1 MKVLVTGATS
11 GLGRNAAQYLLE
23 NGHQVV
29 ATGRN
34 QRVGEQLAQAGAH
47 FIPLDLTQAHQN
59 DCIRL
64 MTGCDA
70 VWHCAAKSSPWGKQ
84 AEFFLANVLATRVL
98 AQAAGRAQIP
108 RFIHISTPAV
118 YFDFQHHYVLPESY
132 RARAFSSHY
141 ANSKFQAEQEIS
153 GAVTRFPATTFVL
166 LRPRGLFGPHDN
178 TIVPR
183 ILQQLQRG
191 GGVLR
196 LPRGGETLLDLTFVL
211 NVVHAMELATRIPS
225 LPSGSVYNVTNHQPQ
240 RLVAML
246 ETLLRKQLQLSY
258 RVKAVPWPLLS
269 LVARGMELAGKCL
282 DREPPVTRYSAGTL
296 SFDMT
301 LSAEKAINELGYR
314 PRFSIAEGIA
324 LTGEW
329 LREHGKNQRI

>member
-1 MKVLVTGATS
+1 MKILVTGATS
-11 GLGRNAAQYLLE
+11 GLGRNAAHYLLE

-34 QRVGEQLAQAGAH
+34 RLAGEQLAQAGAH
-47 FIPLDLTQAHQN
+47 FIPLDLTHAHQN

-64 MTGCDA
+64 MTDCDA

-84 AEFFLANVLATRVL
+84 AEFFLANVQATRLL
-98 AQAAGRAQIP
+98 AQAAGRAGIP

-118 YFDFQHHYVLPESY
+118 YFDFQHHYLLTENY

-141 ANSKFQAEQEIS
+141 ANSKFQAEQEIN

-178 TIVPR
+178 VIVPR
-183 ILQQLQRG
+183 IVQQLRRS

-196 LPRGGETLLDLTFVL
+196 LPRGGETLLDLTFVQ
-211 NVVHAMELATRIPS
+211 NVVHAMELATRQPG
-225 LPSGSVYNVTNHQPQ
+225 LCSGSVYNVTNHQPQ
-240 RLVAML
+240 RLVDML
-246 ETLLRKQLQLSY
+246 EALLHQQLQLNY
-258 RVKAVPWPLLS
+258 RVKDVPWSLLS
-269 LVARGMELAGKCL
+269 LVARGMELAGQCL

-301 LSAEKAINELGYR
+301 LSTEKAINELGYR
-314 PRFSIAEGIA
+314 PQFSMAEGIS

-329 LREHGKNQRI
+329 LRKHGKNQRV

>member
-1 MKVLVTGATS
+1 MKILVTGATS

-34 QRVGEQLAQAGAH
+34 RVVGKQLAQAGAH
-47 FIPLDLTQAHQN
+47 FTPLDLTQAHQN

-64 MTGCDA
+64 MAGCDA

-84 AEFFLANVLATRVL
+84 SEFFMANVHVSRML
-98 AQAAGRAQIP
+98 AQAAGHAQTP
-108 RFIHISTPAV
+108 RFVHISTPAV
-118 YFDFQHHYVLPESY
+118 YFDFQHHHNLTESY
-132 RARAFSSHY
+132 RARSFSSHY
-141 ANSKFQAEQEIS
+141 AHSKFLAEQEIS
-153 GAVTRFPATTFVL
+153 AAVTRFPATTYVR

-178 TIVPR
+178 VIIPR
-183 ILQQLQRG
+183 LLQQLQRD

-196 LPRGGETLLDLTFVL
+196 LPRGGATLLDLTFVQ
-211 NVVHAMELATRIPS
+211 NVVYAMELATSNPTLR
-225 LPSGSVYNVTNHQPQ
+225 SGGVYNVTNHQPQ
-240 RLVAML
+240 RLNAML
-246 ETLLRKQLQLSY
+246 DALLRQQLQLNY
-258 RVKAVPWPLLS
+258 QVKTVPWPLLS
-269 LVARGMELAGKCL
+269 LVARGMELVGKCL

-301 LSAEKAINELGYR
+301 LSAENAINELGYR
-314 PRFSIAEGIA
+314 PRFSMDEGIA

-329 LREHGKNQRI
+329 LRTHGKNQRV

>member
-34 QRVGEQLAQAGAH
+34 QRVGEQLAQVGAH
-47 FIPLDLTQAHQN
+47 FIPLDLTQARQN

-70 VWHCAAKSSPWGKQ
+70 VWHCAAKSAPWGKQ

-98 AQAAGRAQIP
+98 AQAAGHAQIP

-141 ANSKFQAEQEIS
+141 ANSKFQAEQEIN

-196 LPRGGETLLDLTFVL
+196 LPRGGDLHTVMVMQPILSGDPALESVLAFGGATQTALLLGVL
-211 NVVHAMELATRIPS
+211 AIRHLAMRYVQRAVAVEIPS
-225 LPSGSVYNVTNHQPQ
+225 H
-240 RLVAML
+240 
-246 ETLLRKQLQLSY
+246 
-258 RVKAVPWPLLS
+258 PLLS
-269 LVARGMELAGKCL
+269 LLSELLQPFHLLNAL
-282 DREPPVTRYSAGTL
+282 VNRTIYWRSRRYR
-296 SFDMT
+296 
-301 LSAEKAINELGYR
+301 I
-314 PRFSIAEGIA
+314 FSNDWFTS
-324 LTGEW
+324 L
-329 LREHGKNQRI
+329 